1 MAKNVYVPL
10 VILVI
15 AILMSFLLISGNTR
29 ARVYNAERFTVD
41 NPILGPSAQLPQSV
55 QMPDDSVA
63 ALAKAN
69 PNMAASG
76 VGNFNASDG
85 VGNEVF
91 NPVVSEPAQPTQS
104 CYPRDR
110 LTADDLLPKDAANSR
125 WAQMNPAGQGDVS
138 DINFLTAGYHIG
150 INSVGSSKKNPNL
163 QVRSEP
169 ANPQVVVSPWF
180 QSTIQPSD
188 IGNRRPLEIGG
199 DY

>member
-1 MAKNVYVPL
+1 MAKSFFVPL
-10 VILVI
+10 VILLI
-15 AILMSFLLISGNTR
+15 AILLSFLLVSGNSK
-29 ARVYNAERFTVD
+29 AHIYNAEQFTVD
-41 NPILGPSAQLPQSV
+41 NPILGPSAV
-55 QMPDDSVA
+55 QIPDDSIA
-63 ALAKAN
+63 ALAKSN
-69 PNMAASG
+69 PDHASAG
-76 VGNFNASDG
+76 IGSFGASDNRG
-85 VGNEVF
+85 DEVF
-91 NPVVSEPAQPTQS
+91 NPVVSAPALPQQT

-150 INSVGSSKKNPNL
+150 INSIGSSKKNANL
-163 QVRSEP
+163 QIRSEP
-169 ANPQVVVSPWF
+169 PNPQVVVSPWY

>member
-1 MAKNVYVPL
+1 MAKNASVYIII
-10 VILVI
+10 ILI
-15 AILMSFLLISGNTR
+15 AILMSFLLMSGNSR

-41 NPILGPSAQLPQSV
+41 NPILGPAAKLPQAI
-55 QMPDDSVA
+55 QQPDDSIAAMAKPNPNVA
-63 ALAKAN
+63 ATGL
-69 PNMAASG
+69 
-76 VGNFNASDG
+76 GNFNASDA
-85 VGNEVF
+85 VGNEVY
-91 NPVVSEPAQPTQS
+91 NPVVSPPAQPTQT

-125 WAQMNPAGQGDVS
+125 WAQMNPAGQGDIS

-150 INSVGSSKKNPNL
+150 INSIGSSKKNPNL

-169 ANPQVVVSPWF
+169 ANPQIVVSPWY

-188 IGNRRPLEIGG
+188 LGNRRPLEIGG